1 MNINIDELTKLI
13 ENIINRN
20 DINDES
26 KAKIIGHIDNI
37 VCVSIQEE
45 TKQII
50 EKTKQHSDL
59 WNAIGKGLD
68 CISQCYEMEYNKEIT
83 VNENR
88 DINLNP
94 DERAPIS
101 K

>member
-1 MNINIDELTKLI
+1 MNINELKDLI

-37 VCVSIQEE
+37 ICVSIQEE
-45 TKQII
+45 TKQR
-50 EKTKQHSDL
+50 SDM
-59 WNAIGKGLD
+59 WNTIMKGVD
-68 CISQCYEMEYNKEIT
+68 CVCRCYETEYNKEI
-83 VNENR
+83 VFNESN

-94 DERAPIS
+94 DERAPVS